1 MYVSVDVITHECIV
15 IIGDVMM
22 SGCMANCTGVD
33 IAMIVCT
40 VTVIGSVYHGFNV
53 TQHEMYDPP
62 LAASRW
68 RVDPGINVVGIVNFG
83 TDVAFLWQNV
93 IGAVVVVAVG
103 VVLSGGAH
111 DAAAS

>member
-68 RVDPGINVVGIVNFG
+68 RVDPGINVVVDPIPDTPRPSYSIEPTPGL
-83 TDVAFLWQNV
+83 TV
-93 IGAVVVVAVG
+93 I
-103 VVLSGGAH
+103 LST
-111 DAAAS
+111 